1 MDFITNI
8 IDEYIKYRVSLNCWN
23 ENATKH
29 LRAFKKYCLENYPN
43 INILTQEMVDTWC
56 IKRKTEINNSCN
68 KRIMVISGL
77 LKYTNSRNITNLTI
91 PSKLKP
97 NKITYIPH
105 AFTEQELKNFF
116 YACDNINTKINN
128 TTSKNLKLSIP
139 VFFRLLYSTGMRPLE
154 ARLLKVSDVN
164 LENGVINITKSK
176 GLNQHYVVLDDLMK
190 EHMIKYNEQIS
201 ELYPNRTYF
210 FPSVRNSYHQKE
222 WVIDNFQK
230 YWRLYNKSY
239 ARPYDLRHNYAITN
253 INNWI
258 NDNVEFISKFD
269 YLSKSMGHTV
279 IESTKYY
286 YSIIPKLSS
295 IFYNQINN
303 TFDNIAPEV
312 RDYE

>member
-1 MDFITNI
+1 
-8 IDEYIKYRVSLNCWN
+8 
-23 ENATKH
+23 
-29 LRAFKKYCLENYPN
+29 
-43 INILTQEMVDTWC
+43 
-56 IKRKTEINNSCN
+56 
-68 KRIMVISGL
+68 
-77 LKYTNSRNITNLTI
+77 
-91 PSKLKP
+91 
-97 NKITYIPH
+97 
-105 AFTEQELKNFF
+105 
-116 YACDNINTKINN
+116 
-128 TTSKNLKLSIP
+128 
-139 VFFRLLYSTGMRPLE
+139 MRPLE